1 MVTLTK
7 TIAAAWTG
15 VGSWDWQR
23 LGAWFMG
30 IDQSLA
36 WYTGASLRGMS
47 FSKDGDGWRLTVKA
61 TLPSRRQGPHVVAF
75 CYGRTLPDAVE
86 HFGRMISSDRVDWKT
101 DKYAT

>member
-7 TIAAAWTG
+7 SVVLEWTG
-15 VGSWDWQR
+15 VGSWEWER

-47 FSKDGDGWRLTVKA
+47 FSKNGDGWRLTVKA
-61 TLPSRRQGPHVVAF
+61 TLPARAEGPHVVAF
-75 CYGRTLPDAVE
+75 CYGQNIPDAIE
-86 HFGRMISSDRVDWKT
+86 HFGRMISSDRVEWKP
-101 DKYAT
+101 DKFAT